1 MSLFKIDNRTL
12 RLLGAQVN
20 LSETFNHVLRTTAQR
35 EVLPFRLQVDRAP
48 ATSTFTIEIGR
59 ERHSLV
65 LQNDKKT
72 HLKLADF
79 IEEIANGSAL
89 MAAPLALGIPHA
101 SRQYGSFTT
110 DQLQQVF
117 ELVCTGGTVTLE
129 AGFDLPIHLAIHRNG
144 LRSAFTVIVSIGV
157 KQPRTQ
163 CFTARGSAVEL
174 YEKVANALLRIADA
188 ATPAAHAA

>member
-20 LSETFNHVLRTTAQR
+20 LSETFNHVLRTTPQR
-35 EVLPFRLQVDRAP
+35 QVLPFRLQVDRAP
-48 ATSTFTIEIGR
+48 ARTTFIIEIGY

-79 IEEIANGSAL
+79 IEEIANGPAFVS
-89 MAAPLALGIPHA
+89 APLKLQVRHA
-101 SRQYGSFTT
+101 SRQFGCFTSE
-110 DQLQQVF
+110 QLQQVF
-117 ELVCTGGTVTLE
+117 ELICTGGALRLD
-129 AGFDLPIHLAIHRNG
+129 AGFDLPINLAIHRNG
-144 LRSAFTVIVSIGV
+144 LRSAITVIVSIGV

>member
-1 MSLFKIDNRTL
+1 MNLFKIDNRTL

-20 LSETFNHVLRTTAQR
+20 LSETFNHVLRSTPR
-35 EVLPFRLQVDRAP
+35 RHVLPFRLQVDREP
-48 ATSTFTIEIGR
+48 AKTTFTVEIGC
-59 ERHSLV
+59 EKHSLV
-65 LQNDKKT
+65 LQNDNKT

-79 IEEIANGSAL
+79 IEEIANGRAL
-89 MAAPLALGIPHA
+89 VSAPLKLRVRHA
-101 SRQYGSFTT
+101 SRQFGRFTPE
-110 DQLQQVF
+110 QLQQVF
-117 ELVCTGGTVTLE
+117 ELVCTGGTLTLE
-129 AGFDLPIHLAIHRNG
+129 AGFDLPIQLAIHRNG
-144 LRSAFTVIVSIGV
+144 LRSAITVIVSIGV